1 MITRATLSS
10 VLQGL
15 PKYRSMLAGNAAYS
29 PAAYESIAS
38 YTAPAAASVTF
49 SSIPQIYKHLQI
61 RFNVSQP
68 GTGGNLSVQFNGDT
82 GSNYARHNLFAS
94 SSAQYRSS
102 SATSTV
108 IFVAGIGS
116 GLYYYNNAGVFDI
129 YDYTNTSKTKT
140 LRGYSGTI
148 WETASNC
155 IELNSGVWNNSNAI
169 TSITIQST
177 YTLTTTTVISLY
189 GIK

>member
-10 VLQGL
+10 VNQGL
-15 PKYRSMLAGNAAYS
+15 PKYRSMLAGNTAYS

-49 SSIPQIYKHLQI
+49 SAIPQTYKHLQI

-68 GTGGNLSVQFNGDT
+68 ATGGSLYVQFNGDT

-108 IFVAGIGS
+108 IQLAGIGS
-116 GLYYYNNAGVFDI
+116 GLYYYNNAGVCDL

-140 LRGYSGTI
+140 IRTYAGTI

-155 IELNSGVWNNSNAI
+155 IELNSGVWNNTSAI
-169 TSITIQST
+169 TLITVSAT
-177 YTLTTTTVISLY
+177 FTLTTTSVISLY
-189 GIK
+189 GVK